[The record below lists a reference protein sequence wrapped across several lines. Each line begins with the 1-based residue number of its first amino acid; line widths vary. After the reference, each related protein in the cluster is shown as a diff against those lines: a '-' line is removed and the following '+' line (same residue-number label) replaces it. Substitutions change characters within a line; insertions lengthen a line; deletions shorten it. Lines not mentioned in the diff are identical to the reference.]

1 MESYGTDWESGR
13 AIRSHS
19 KNLGVILDNFEL
31 FGTIFT
37 YMRLFGNHLG
47 LFEKFFVLIGSNLD
61 PFWNHLGPLEVIFVI
76 WDHFGVILE

>member
-1 MESYGTDWESGR
+1 MGLIGNQ
-13 AIRSHS
+13 AGPLRSHS

-61 PFWNHLGPLEVIFVI
+61 PFWNHLGPLEVIFVHLGPF
-76 WDHFGVILE
+76 WSHT